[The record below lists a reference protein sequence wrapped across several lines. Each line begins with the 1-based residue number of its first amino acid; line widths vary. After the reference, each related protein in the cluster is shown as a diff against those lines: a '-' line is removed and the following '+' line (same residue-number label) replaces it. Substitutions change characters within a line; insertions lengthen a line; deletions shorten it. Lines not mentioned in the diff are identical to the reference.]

1 MVGAT
6 VTSGV
11 LAAAPVVPVVP
22 AVLRRRAARALR
34 AGQVGYL
41 HDGREV
47 RGQVRMP

>member
-6 VTSGV
+6 VMSGV
-11 LAAAPVVPVVP
+11 LAAVPVVP